1 MDGVNTDDAS
11 SFGVENTISK
21 LNLMIIDYYF
31 TDDET
36 KIYLFLSKNS
46 MQTASEISKL
56 TNIPRTET
64 YRLLSALQRKEVV
77 FSTFEKP
84 TKFNAVSIDEVLEI
98 LSDKIRNKISQI
110 ESETRKDQLKINN
123 RWE

>member
-1 MDGVNTDDAS
+1 MNEGNTDNT

-31 TDDET
+31 TVDET

-46 MQTASEISKL
+46 MQTALEISKSI
-56 TNIPRTET
+56 NIPRIDI
-64 YRLLSALQRKEVV
+64 YRLLSALQRKGVV
-77 FSTFEKP
+77 FSTFGKP
-84 TKFNAVSIDEVLEI
+84 TKFNAVEIDEVLEI

-110 ESETRKDQLKINN
+110 ESETRKNQLKLNN